1 MEQINTITAANRD
14 SATTK
19 QHHFTSAYKHLKASI
34 AFVLMII
41 AATGWGV

>member
-1 MEQINTITAANRD
+1 MKATTAANRGH
-14 SATTK
+14 ATHQQPVK
-19 QHHFTSAYKHLKASI
+19 FTSAYKHIKASI